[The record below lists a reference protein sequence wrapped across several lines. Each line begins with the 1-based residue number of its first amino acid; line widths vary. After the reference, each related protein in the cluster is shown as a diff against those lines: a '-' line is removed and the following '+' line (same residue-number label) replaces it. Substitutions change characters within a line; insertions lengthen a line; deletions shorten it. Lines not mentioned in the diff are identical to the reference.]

1 MALSKIQFRP
11 GIDKQVTQYGAEG
24 RWVDSTNMRFRS
36 GLPEKIG
43 GWTSVLSTALV
54 GVPRAMKGWVS
65 LGGIRFVAIGTDRK
79 LYVYSEGLA
88 YDITPVRRTQVRS
101 NAFTTTNNS
110 ATVTVTDASH
120 GAIVGDFVKISS
132 LGNAVNTLVL
142 NDKEFEIL
150 TVPDANTYT
159 IQVTNPA
166 ATANATGTPS
176 VGNATFTYDITN
188 GTATSSYGLGWGTG
202 TWNQGTWGTPRSSST
217 LVLDATYW
225 SFDTFGEDLL
235 AIRNDGALFRWDLS
249 AGVATPAALVS
260 SSPTAS
266 RFLLVSSPDRH
277 IFLFGTETTVGQT
290 NTQDDLFLRFSSQEN
305 PSLWAPSSTNTAGSF
320 RIQDGSKIVSA
331 ARSRGSIL
339 VWTDTALHAL
349 NNIGPPFIFGLNQI
363 GANCGAVSPGAVV
376 DVNGQT
382 FWMSQ
387 TAFYMFDGAIKKLNC
402 TVQDFVFDDIDTT
415 TQQQVTTA
423 VNTDFNEVTW
433 FYPTNG
439 SAVLNAS
446 VTYNYLEN
454 VWYTNDGF
462 TRTSWMDRG
471 IYANPY
477 ATEYDPTLKPTQG
490 NVQGVTNGAA
500 YVWAHEDG
508 FNAAGNAMPSSITSG
523 DFDIADGEDLFH
535 CSRVI
540 PDFKNQTGTAD
551 ITITF
556 SNYPATTAVRTFT
569 STVGATTNQFSVRGR
584 GRQANLKIDTN
595 ATNANVRFGTL
606 RLDIRPDGRR

>member
-1 MALSKIQFRP
+1 MPLSKIQFKP
-11 GIDKQVTQYGAEG
+11 GIDKQVTAYGAEG
-24 RWVDSTNMRFRS
+24 RWIDSTNMRFRS

-43 GWTSVLSTALV
+43 GWTSVLSLSLV
-54 GVPRAMKGWVS
+54 GVARSMKGWVS
-65 LGGIRFVAIGTDRK
+65 LNGVRHVAIGTDRK

-110 ATVTVTDASH
+110 AIVTVTDASH

-150 TVPDANTYT
+150 TVPDANSYT

-166 ATANATGTPS
+166 ATANASSTPS
-176 VGNATFTYDITN
+176 VGNATFTYDLTN
-188 GTATSSYGLGWGTG
+188 GTATSSYGLGFGTG
-202 TWNQGTWGTPRSSST
+202 TWGQGTWGTPRSSST

-225 SFDTFGEDLL
+225 CFDTFGEDLL
-235 AIRNDGALFRWDLS
+235 AIRNDGALYKWDLS
-249 AGVATPAALVS
+249 TGVTSPAALVS
-260 SSPTAS
+260 TSPTAS
-266 RFLLVSSPDRH
+266 KFLLVSSPDRH
-277 IFLFGTETTVGQT
+277 IFLFGTETTVGST
-290 NTQDDLFLRFSSQEN
+290 STRDDLFLRFSSQEN
-305 PSLWAPSSTNTAGSF
+305 PSLWNPSSTNSAGSF
-320 RIQDGSKIVSA
+320 RIQDGSKIVA
-331 ARSRGSIL
+331 AVRSRGSIL
-339 VWTDTALHAL
+339 VWTDTALHSL

-363 GANCGAVSPGAVV
+363 GANCGAVSPGSVV

-387 TAFYMFDGAIKKLNC
+387 TAFYMFDGAIKKLDC

-415 TQQQVTTA
+415 TQQQVFAA

-433 FYPTNG
+433 FYPSNN
-439 SAVLNAS
+439 SQVLNRS
-446 VTYNYLEN
+446 VTYNFLEN
-454 VWYTNDGF
+454 VWYTNSGF
-462 TRTSWMDRG
+462 ARTSWIDRG
-471 IYANPY
+471 IYSNPY
-477 ATEYDPTLKPTQG
+477 ATEYKAADIPTQG
-490 NVQGVTNGAA
+490 AIQGVTAGASNL
-500 YVWAHEDG
+500 WAHEDG
-508 FNAAGNAMPSSITSG
+508 FNSAGNAMPCSITSG

-540 PDFKNQTGTAD
+540 PDFKNQTGTAS

-556 SNYPATTAVRTFT
+556 KNYPATTATRTFT

-584 GRQANLKIDTN
+584 GRQANLKIDTT
-595 ATNANVRFGTL
+595 AADANLRFGTL

>member
-43 GWTSVLSTALV
+43 GWTSVLSTSLI
-54 GVPRAMKGWVS
+54 GVPRAIKGWVS
-65 LGGIRFVAIGTDRK
+65 LAGIRFVAIGTDRK

-101 NAFTTTNNS
+101 NAFTTANNS

-202 TWNQGTWGTPRSSST
+202 TWNQGAWGTPRSSST

-235 AIRNDGALFRWDLS
+235 AIRNDGALYKWDLS
-249 AGVATPAALVS
+249 AGVSTPAALVS
-260 SSPTAS
+260 TSPTAS
-266 RFLLVSSPDRH
+266 KFLLVSSPDRH

-290 NTQDDLFLRFSSQEN
+290 NTQDDLFLRFS
-305 PSLWAPSSTNTAGSF
+305 
-320 RIQDGSKIVSA
+320 
-331 ARSRGSIL
+331 
-339 VWTDTALHAL
+339 
-349 NNIGPPFIFGLNQI
+349 
-363 GANCGAVSPGAVV
+363 
-376 DVNGQT
+376 
-382 FWMSQ
+382 
-387 TAFYMFDGAIKKLNC
+387 
-402 TVQDFVFDDIDTT
+402 
-415 TQQQVTTA
+415 
-423 VNTDFNEVTW
+423 
-433 FYPTNG
+433 
-439 SAVLNAS
+439 
-446 VTYNYLEN
+446 
-454 VWYTNDGF
+454 
-462 TRTSWMDRG
+462 
-471 IYANPY
+471 
-477 ATEYDPTLKPTQG
+477 
-490 NVQGVTNGAA
+490 
-500 YVWAHEDG
+500 
-508 FNAAGNAMPSSITSG
+508 
-523 DFDIADGEDLFH
+523 
-535 CSRVI
+535 
-540 PDFKNQTGTAD
+540 
-551 ITITF
+551 
-556 SNYPATTAVRTFT
+556 
-569 STVGATTNQFSVRGR
+569 
-584 GRQANLKIDTN
+584 
-595 ATNANVRFGTL
+595 
-606 RLDIRPDGRR
+606 

>member
-43 GWTSVLSTALV
+43 GWTSVLATSLV

-65 LGGIRFVAIGTDRK
+65 LAGIRFVAIGTDRK

-235 AIRNDGALFRWDLS
+235 AIRNDGALYKWDLS
-249 AGVATPAALVS
+249 AGVSTPAALVPT
-260 SSPTAS
+260 SPTAS

-305 PSLWAPSSTNTAGSF
+305 PSLWAPASTNTAGSF

-339 VWTDTALHAL
+339 VWTDTALHSL

-363 GANCGAVSPGAVV
+363 GANCGAVSPGSVV

-387 TAFYMFDGAIKKLNC
+387 TAFYMFDGAIKKLDC

-415 TQQQVTTA
+415 TQQQVTAA

-439 SAVLNAS
+439 SDVLNAS

-477 ATEYDPTLKPTQG
+477 ATEYAPTLKPTQG
-490 NVQGVTNGAA
+490 NVQGVTNGAS
-500 YVWAHEDG
+500 YLWAHEDG

-595 ATNANVRFGTL
+595 SANANVRFGTL

>member
-1 MALSKIQFRP
+1 MALAKIQFKP

-24 RWVDSTNMRFRS
+24 RWVDATNMRFRS

-43 GWTSVLSTALV
+43 GWTSVLSLTLV
-54 GVPRAMKGWVS
+54 GVARAMKGWVS
-65 LGGIRFVAIGTDRK
+65 LAGVRYVAIGTDRK
-79 LYVYSEGLA
+79 LYIYSEGQA
-88 YDITPVRRTQVRS
+88 FDITPVRRTQVRS
-101 NAFTTTNNS
+101 NPFTTTNNS
-110 ATVTVTDASH
+110 AIVTVTDASH
-120 GAIVGDFVKISS
+120 GSIVGDFVKISS

-150 TVPDANTYT
+150 TVPTANTYT

-176 VGNATFTYDITN
+176 VGNTTFTYDLTN

-202 TWNQGTWGTPRSSST
+202 TWGTGTWGTARSGST

-235 AIRNDGALFRWDLS
+235 ALRNDGALYKWDLS
-249 AGVATPAALVS
+249 NGTSAPAVAVS
-260 SSPTAS
+260 GAPTSS

-277 IFLFGTETTVGQT
+277 IFLFGTETIVNSQVSR
-290 NTQDDLFLRFSSQEN
+290 DDLFLRFSSQEN
-305 PSLWAPSSTNTAGSF
+305 PSVWSPASTNSAGSF
-320 RIQDGSKIVSA
+320 RIQDGSRIVTA
-331 ARSRGSIL
+331 QRSRGSIL
-339 VWTDTALHAL
+339 VWTDSALYSL

-363 GANCGAVSPGAVV
+363 GANCGGISAGCAV
-376 DVNGQT
+376 DVNGAS

-387 TAFYMFDGAIKKLNC
+387 TAFYMFDGAIKKLPC
-402 TVQDFVFDDIDTT
+402 TVQDFVFDDIDST
-415 TQQQVTTA
+415 TQQQVTAA

-433 FYPTNG
+433 FYPTEG
-439 SAVLNAS
+439 SEVLNAS

-454 VWYTNDGF
+454 VWYTNTGF
-462 TRTSWMDRG
+462 TRTTWMDRG

-477 ATEYDPTLKPTQG
+477 AVEYEATDIPTQG
-490 NVQGVTNGAA
+490 AVQGVTAGAT

-508 FNAAGNAMPSSITSG
+508 FNAAGNSMPSSITSG

-551 ITITF
+551 ITVTF
-556 SNYPATTAVRTFT
+556 SNFPATTAVRTFT

-595 ATNANVRFGTL
+595 SANANIRFGTL
-606 RLDIRPDGRR
+606 RLDIKPDGRR